1 MDFVQVQCIYVICF
15 HNYREVEMAEIH
27 NQIINESGEE
37 IQTPTILDKSQQTIG
52 GDTDLVSQ
60 TSRAIQNRARFRMAR
75 PSLNLKNGPLSRK
88 IGHKS
93 AKMGYK

>member
-1 MDFVQVQCIYVICF
+1 MDFVQVQCSIYVICF

-60 TSRAIQNRARFRMAR
+60 TSRARSGIAIQNRARFRMAR

-88 IGHKS
+88 IGR
-93 AKMGYK
+93 

>member
-1 MDFVQVQCIYVICF
+1 MDFVQVQCSIYVICF

-27 NQIINESGEE
+27 NQIINEAGEE

-60 TSRAIQNRARFRMAR
+60 KSRARSGIAIQNRARFRMAR
-75 PSLNLKNGPLSRK
+75 PSLNS
-88 IGHKS
+88 
-93 AKMGYK
+93 KMAL